1 MEDKKIKTLIV
12 IEKELTNRVRL
23 MKNAT
28 INIKVALYNQDY
40 KALDVIG
47 DNYSKKLDEM
57 QRMLNTMDKI
67 LKELE

>member
-57 QRMLNTMDKI
+57 TKMLNTMDKI